1 MNVTSIHSPPIWTI
15 FVCDVVSCVFKSY
28 TRSSA
33 AIVAGHLATVSVAG
47 RFAELKTVDIA
58 DIIAGRPEEEALEVL
73 RTICSSFASVKSI
86 TSIDVS
92 DNALG
97 AKGLD
102 ACAALL
108 EGQSCLVTLK
118 VSRICAYFYIS
129 ILTIQPMCQYLLQ

>member
-1 MNVTSIHSPPIWTI
+1 V
-15 FVCDVVSCVFKSY
+15 
-28 TRSSA
+28 
-33 AIVAGHLATVSVAG
+33 VAGHLATVSGAG
-47 RFAELKTVDIA
+47 RFAELSSVDIA

-73 RTICSSFASVKSI
+73 RTICSAFASVKNL

-108 EGQSCLVTLK
+108 EGQSQLVSIK
-118 VSRICAYFYIS
+118 VIS
-129 ILTIQPMCQYLLQ
+129 QNLPLSLSLH